1 MHSGVMNRYG
11 FFLLCF
17 SVVAATLYYCC
28 PESVRAEYFNETL
41 IGRKAEKYF
50 DGEEYE
56 IPSDDVL
63 IEMKKESLGTDED
76 IGPITVGIRPPEEFP
91 RPQTVESDSIQINKL
106 RVKRTIEVPGIR
118 RERMEYIPL
127 EQYKAFSLEDNREK
141 LWRKNDTRIKAWA
154 DRDDNEES
162 DVGFSLPMGSR
173 FENIMGGKT
182 RLDING
188 SQKITFSGRSE
199 WTEGQIETAA
209 SKNSSFPSLT
219 MKQEPRFSIKGSV
232 GERIYVDIDQDARSG
247 SFSNLEENIKIT
259 YQGEENEIIQF
270 IEAGNTSLNLEGATF
285 AGYRGSHK
293 GLFGIRGEGRLGP
306 LKFTAIAS
314 QEKSEA
320 NTQSFRG
327 SAEEKTTEIRDYDY
341 KTNTYFFVDQ
351 VFRRQFENDRTSFDA
366 IRFDP
371 NNSLS
376 VLEVYVDDGI
386 NTNNLNDNTFALR
399 GVAQPMVYDEVT
411 DQIHDEAG
419 IEGYYHRLDP
429 QRDYYVD
436 RDLGF
441 IVFTNRV
448 AENWSVGV
456 YIETG
461 DGRTFGD
468 LTYDTQDENSKITL
482 KLVKAKN
489 QRASNLD
496 TWDLEWKNVYDL
508 RQVNID
514 PEGLQVRIKREA
526 TEGVDKD
533 NQNGTPFIHILGLD
547 LQDEFGNDTPDN
559 KIDINRGFVNL
570 ARGELIFPLMR
581 PFDSAA
587 TPQGV
592 TTELSEKVP
601 EIYDTQNQ
609 QEKEEASKYFIEV
622 QTANQQAT
630 MKLPVGMGG
639 ILEGTEE
646 VTADGKVLAKGTD
659 YRINYMTGEV
669 TLISEAALNPS
680 AQININYEEANAFQ
694 QMQKT
699 LLGMRGEYDLWGES
713 RLGATFLFNNES
725 TRDKR
730 VRLGQ
735 EPSQMALLD
744 TDMQLNFQ
752 PDILTTAVDKLP
764 FVVAS
769 QASRVRIEGEYAK
782 SMPTMNTRGAVYI
795 DDFEGSRNTPLNI
808 IRTGWTP
815 ASRPDEN
822 SLGRSMTRGNFLWYN
837 PWDRIESRTIWP
849 NKDVSVKE
857 GNTVHVLNL
866 AYGKPKDVPV
876 DEGYGGIQTSFYGA
890 GEDLSRAR
898 FIEIWARG
906 NKGDL
911 KFDIGSIS
919 EDFFPLDNSNGYLDT
934 EDVPVP
940 GQQQGDGVLT
950 KEEDTGLDGVFDA
963 LEPGYSPSN
972 PDPSGDNW
980 RYKDKNDYSRINGME
995 GNAADSDRAGL
1006 PDTEDINR
1014 NGILDVRNSY
1024 YEYTVSFDDPFDKYL
1039 VPDSVPEGNPA
1050 GWRLFRIPLWS
1061 NPDAIVGGD
1070 NPPDST
1076 LIEFARM
1083 WVTGVDTTLIQIA
1096 SIEIVE
1102 NNWLEE
1108 GIFKQDEDGI
1118 EQDVTDEVTDVIRV
1132 SRTNT
1137 DENLEYSPPP
1147 GVKVEIDPDT
1157 KVRRMEQSLVLI
1169 YENLDAGNTAFAY
1182 RQFEKMDFTDYTS
1195 LRMYVHGSDDLPL
1208 PADGGRDTELVF
1220 RYGGDKDNYYEIRT
1234 PIYRG
1239 WSKESY
1245 IDADFETATNVK
1257 LSRDKLIDEKTH
1269 EKNLLSEEVQDVIAG
1284 GGSQAE
1290 IDSLNTLLAAF
1301 DAEIADLKHP
1311 GVFAD
1316 TVGTQVYTL
1325 SGSPSL
1331 QTIKVITSGVRNNRE
1346 VERITG
1352 EVWINELR
1360 MDEVRDM
1367 GGSAMRAKMTTDLAG
1382 FINVE
1387 GGITNK
1393 SADFH
1398 DMNSKKGSGSDAL
1411 DWNTSVK
1418 MNLDRF
1424 TPAKWNLSI
1433 PVSANTSESRDLPR
1447 LKSGSDI
1454 ILNDLQKEEEKAES
1468 FDRKYSISYRKGRD
1482 QTLQGVK
1489 KYFVGWTMEKVD
1501 AAYYWGE
1508 RESSNPMSGNDA
1520 QVTQQLK
1527 VGYDVDPQEKSV
1539 HYLKWL
1545 GGLPLVGEKMTKYEF
1560 TYTPKE
1566 LNYNYT
1572 MDESE
1577 RTKLNVDNVADT
1589 THTKTG
1595 KHVYNFGYSPF
1606 KSLSYTYARNT
1617 EDDLIIIKETGFKE
1631 TNNITY
1637 KGPELFKLITHN
1649 YTFRSTY
1656 NEDDNPRYSLSGS
1669 LGSKSINHDKDFSA
1683 NASIAW
1689 DKMFENL
1696 KTVPK
1701 LPDEKKQSGDKESKA
1716 EETKAGEKKAESDD
1730 SEGDKA
1736 KEEQKPPGEPIRNK
1750 VVMAFANTV
1759 SPITLEYKK
1768 RDNLKYGG
1776 ISERPGFMTRFGS
1789 GTIQEP
1795 DSVSVVTRQNSSSFT
1810 NSYVART
1817 DFELPYDIG
1826 VQTRFSIDKDEKTTS
1841 SAFTRDE
1848 RTSYPDMTLRWRR
1861 VEKVLPLVSRYL
1873 TNLQIESGY
1882 SIDNTKSWRD
1892 ESIEP
1897 LSDKTR
1903 KQFKPLFNI
1912 STQVKRN
1919 ISTSLTVSQ
1928 STEDSYDISGTTRSY
1943 SLTEQND
1950 MRVQVRY
1957 RYTPNS
1963 IFGMKLK
1970 SDIDLTLDFTT
1981 KGMERSKRIGD
1992 EELTL
1997 IEKTDSWTI
2006 SPNVQYSFSRNF
2018 KGGANMDFS
2027 NAKDLTN
2034 KVRKVREVS
2043 IWGELQF

>member
-1 MHSGVMNRYG
+1 MHFGVMNRYVL
-11 FFLLCF
+11 FLVCLC
-17 SVVAATLYYCC
+17 AAAAALYYGS

-50 DGEEYE
+50 EGEEYE
-56 IPSDDVL
+56 IPADDVL
-63 IEMKKESLGTDED
+63 IEMKQESLGTNENV
-76 IGPITVGIRPPEEFP
+76 GPITVGLRPPEEFP
-91 RPQTVESDSIQINKL
+91 RPQTVESDSIQIKML
-106 RVKRTIEVPGIR
+106 RVKRTREVPGIR

-141 LWRKNDTRIKAWA
+141 LWRKNDTRMKAWE
-154 DRDDNEES
+154 DRDDNQES

-182 RLDING
+182 RLDISG
-188 SQKITFSGRSE
+188 SQRITFSGRSE
-199 WTEGQIETAA
+199 WTEGQIETAS

-327 SAEEKTTEIRDYDY
+327 SAEEKTTAIRDYDY
-341 KTNTYFFVDQ
+341 KTNTYFFVDH
-351 VFRRQFENDRTSFDA
+351 VFRRQFETDRTSFDA
-366 IRFDP
+366 ISYNP

-386 NTNNLNDNTFALR
+386 NTNNLKDNTFALF
-399 GVAQPMVYDEVT
+399 GVAKPMVYDEVT

-419 IEGYYHRLDP
+419 IEGNYHKLDP

-441 IVFTNRV
+441 IVFNTRV
-448 AENWSVGV
+448 PDNWSVGV

-461 DGRTFGD
+461 DGRTYGD
-468 LTYDTQDENSKITL
+468 LTYDTQDVNSKIEL
-482 KLVKAKN
+482 KLIKARN
-489 QRASNLD
+489 QRASHLD

-514 PEGLQVRIKREA
+514 PEGLQIRIKREA

-547 LQDEFGNDTPDN
+547 LQDEFGNEAPDN

-581 PFDSAA
+581 PFDSSQ
-587 TPQGV
+587 TPKGV
-592 TTELSEKVP
+592 NTELAEKVP

-609 QEKEEASKYFIEV
+609 QEKEEASKYYIEV

-630 MKLPVGMGG
+630 MQLPVGIGG

-646 VTADGKVLAKGTD
+646 VTADGKVLTKGTD
-659 YRINYMTGEV
+659 YRINYMTGQV
-669 TLISEAALNPS
+669 TLLSEAALNPS

-735 EPSQMALLD
+735 EPSRMALLD

-752 PDILTTAVDKLP
+752 PDFLTTAVDKLP
-764 FVVAS
+764 LVVAN
-769 QASRVRIEGEYAK
+769 QTSRVRLEGEYAK

-815 ASRPDEN
+815 ASKPDEN
-822 SLGRSMTRGNFLWYN
+822 SLGRAMTRGNFLWYN
-837 PWDRIESRTIWP
+837 PWDRIESRAIWP
-849 NKDVSVKE
+849 NKETTTKE
-857 GNTVHVLNL
+857 NTVHVLNL

-876 DEGYGGIQTSFYGA
+876 DEGYGGIQTAFYGA

-898 FIEIWARG
+898 FIEVWARG

-911 KFDIGSIS
+911 KIDIGSIS
-919 EDFFPLDNSNGYLDT
+919 EDFFPFGDANGYLDT

-940 GQQQGDGVLT
+940 GMGQGDGVLT
-950 KEEDTGLDGVFDA
+950 KEEDTGLDGVFDQQ
-963 LEPGYSPSN
+963 ETGYSASN
-972 PDPSGDNW
+972 PDPAGDNW
-980 RYKDKNDYSRINGME
+980 RYKDKNDYAMINGME

-1014 NGILDVRNSY
+1014 NGILDVKDSY
-1024 YEYTVSFDDPFDKYL
+1024 YEYTISFDDPFDQYL

-1050 GWRLFRIPLWS
+1050 GWRLFRIPLWN
-1061 NPDAIVGGD
+1061 NPEALVGGD
-1070 NPPDST
+1070 TPPDST

-1096 SIEIVE
+1096 SIEVVE
-1102 NNWLEE
+1102 NNWLED
-1108 GIFKQDEDGI
+1108 GIFKQDEDGE
-1118 EQDVTDEVTDVIRV
+1118 EQDVTNEVTDVIRV

-1169 YENLDAGNTAFAY
+1169 YENLDNGNTAYAY
-1182 RQFEKMDFTDYTS
+1182 RQFDKMDFTDYTS
-1195 LRMYVHGSDDLPL
+1195 LRMYVHGSEDMPL
-1208 PADGGRDTELVF
+1208 PAEGGRDVELVF
-1220 RYGGDKDNYYEIRT
+1220 RYGGDKENFYEIRT

-1245 IDADFETATNVK
+1245 VDADFETATNVK
-1257 LSRDKLIDEKTH
+1257 LARDNLISEKNR
-1269 EKNLLSEEVQDVIAG
+1269 EKNLLSQEVQDVITE

-1290 IDSLNTLLAAF
+1290 IDSLNTLMTFL
-1301 DAEIADLKHP
+1301 DAEISDLNRP
-1311 GVFAD
+1311 GAYAD
-1316 TVGTQVYTL
+1316 TVGTQIYTL
-1325 SGSPSL
+1325 TGSPSL
-1331 QTIKVITSGVRNNRE
+1331 QSIKVITAGVRNNKE

-1382 FINVE
+1382 FINIE
-1387 GGITNK
+1387 GGVTNK

-1418 MNLDRF
+1418 MNIDRF

-1433 PVSANTSESRDLPR
+1433 PVSASTTESRDLPR

-1454 ILNDLQKEEEKAES
+1454 ILNDQQREEEKAES
-1468 FDRKYSISYRKGRD
+1468 YDRKYSISYRKGRD
-1482 QTLQGVK
+1482 ATLQGVK
-1489 KYFVGWTMEKVD
+1489 KHVIGWTMEKVD
-1501 AAYYWGE
+1501 AAYHWGE
-1508 RESSNPMSGNDA
+1508 RDSSNPMSGEDT

-1527 VGYDVDPQEKSV
+1527 LGYDVDPKERSV
-1539 HYLKWL
+1539 HFLKWL
-1545 GGLPLVGEKMTKYEF
+1545 GGLPAVGEKMAGYEF

-1577 RTKLNVDNVADT
+1577 RTKLNIDNVADT

-1595 KHVYNFGYSPF
+1595 RHVYNFGYSPF
-1606 KSLSYTYARNT
+1606 KSFSYSYIRNT
-1617 EDDLIIIKETGFKE
+1617 EDDLIISKETGFKE
-1631 TNNITY
+1631 TNNVTY
-1637 KGPELFKLITHN
+1637 KGPDLFKLITHN

-1669 LGSKSINHDKDFSA
+1669 LGSKSIDHNEDFSA
-1683 NASIAW
+1683 NASISW
-1689 DKMFENL
+1689 DKMFEKL

-1701 LPDEKKQSGDKESKA
+1701 QPDEN
-1716 EETKAGEKKAESDD
+1716 EEKDGKDTEKKPEPKQAESD
-1730 SEGDKA
+1730 EGERDDEN
-1736 KEEQKPPGEPIRNK
+1736 KEMKPPGEPIRNK
-1750 VVMAFANTV
+1750 VVMALANTV
-1759 SPITLEYKK
+1759 NPITLEYKK

-1776 ISERPGFMTRFGS
+1776 IADRPGFMTRFGS
-1789 GTIQEP
+1789 GTIDEP
-1795 DSVSVVTRQNSSSFT
+1795 DSASVVTRQNSSSYS

-1826 VQTRFSIDKDEKTTS
+1826 VQTRFSIDKEEKTTS

-1848 RTSYPDMTLRWRR
+1848 KTSYPDMTVRWRR
-1861 VEKVLPLVSRYL
+1861 VEKVLPMVSKYL

-1892 ESIEP
+1892 ESVEP
-1897 LSDKTR
+1897 LSDRTK
-1903 KQFKPLFNI
+1903 KQFNPLINI

-1919 ISTSLTVSQ
+1919 ISTSFTLSQ
-1928 STEDSYDISGTTRSY
+1928 STEDSYDISGTTNSY

-1950 MRVQVRY
+1950 MRMQVRY
-1957 RYTPNS
+1957 RITS
-1963 IFGMKLK
+1963 SKGFFGMKFK
-1970 SDIDLTLDFTT
+1970 SDINLSLDFTT
-1981 KGMERSKRIGD
+1981 KGMERSKRIGE

-1997 IEKTDSWTI
+1997 IEKTDSWSI
-2006 SPNVQYSFSRNF
+2006 SPSAEYKFSQSFS
-2018 KGGANMDFS
+2018 GGASMDFS

-2034 KVRKVREVS
+2034 KVHKVREVS
-2043 IWGELQF
+2043 IWGELKF